1 VASALSKF
9 LGTSPEDEED
19 VYDVIQEMYRSRSR
33 VVHGAR
39 QLDPKAYMQSV
50 ALARTA
56 FMGVVINSEL
66 PLTAASSTE
75 LQTALQHYCRT
86 NDELHAPDW
95 LATYF
100 GFPPAGKPFLGAG
113 RCAFGYAR

>member
-1 VASALSKF
+1 MASALSKF

-56 FMGVVINSEL
+56 FHLWVS
-66 PLTAASSTE
+66 SSTVSCRSRSKLTE
-75 LQTALQHYCRT
+75 LR
-86 NDELHAPDW
+86 DG
-95 LATYF
+95 ATT
-100 GFPPAGKPFLGAG
+100 LL
-113 RCAFGYAR
+113 

>member
-1 VASALSKF
+1 VVASALSKF

-75 LQTALQHYCRT
+75 LR
-86 NDELHAPDW
+86 DG
-95 LATYF
+95 ATT
-100 GFPPAGKPFLGAG
+100 LL
-113 RCAFGYAR
+113 